1 MKIQNLY
8 LLLAAA
14 CSVMLCFFSP
24 VYFSSEEDAMHYF
37 TMDFA
42 SINARTYDA
51 NNQLVV
57 DESFTYATTDENG
70 QVLSTQQGASI
81 MSIWALPVLAIL
93 MAVLALLMLVLDIR
107 ATKLKDLVILA
118 QVSILPIFG
127 VLGYYAMLAMYVFFC
142 TARFEFDWHIAWPAC
157 LPLIILILTLM
168 AMRAFKRTEKKTRR
182 DLSGSIR

>member
-57 DESFTYATTDENG
+57 DESFTYATTDDNG

-107 ATKLKDLVILA
+107 ATKLKDLVVLA

-127 VLGYYAMLAMYVFFC
+127 VLGYYAMLAMYGFFC
-142 TARFEFDWHIAWPAC
+142 TARVELDWHIAWPAW

>member
-57 DESFTYATTDENG
+57 DESFTYATTDDNG
-70 QVLSTQQGASI
+70 QVLSTKQGASI
-81 MSIWALPVLAIL
+81 MSIARVGYSDGGIGALDARVGHPRDQTQGPRDFGASIHPAYFWRVGLLRYARHVRVLL
-93 MAVLALLMLVLDIR
+93 HRSL
-107 ATKLKDLVILA
+107 
-118 QVSILPIFG
+118 
-127 VLGYYAMLAMYVFFC
+127 
-142 TARFEFDWHIAWPAC
+142 
-157 LPLIILILTLM
+157 
-168 AMRAFKRTEKKTRR
+168 
-182 DLSGSIR
+182 

>member
-1 MKIQNLY
+1 
-8 LLLAAA
+8 
-14 CSVMLCFFSP
+14 
-24 VYFSSEEDAMHYF
+24 
-37 TMDFA
+37 
-42 SINARTYDA
+42 
-51 NNQLVV
+51 
-57 DESFTYATTDENG
+57 
-70 QVLSTQQGASI
+70 
-81 MSIWALPVLAIL
+81 
-93 MAVLALLMLVLDIR
+93 MLVLDIR

-142 TARFEFDWHIAWPAC
+142 TARFELDWHIAWPAC

>member
-1 MKIQNLY
+1 
-8 LLLAAA
+8 
-14 CSVMLCFFSP
+14 
-24 VYFSSEEDAMHYF
+24 MHYF

-107 ATKLKDLVILA
+107 ATPRWCGSPRGLRHD
-118 QVSILPIFG
+118 
-127 VLGYYAMLAMYVFFC
+127 
-142 TARFEFDWHIAWPAC
+142 
-157 LPLIILILTLM
+157 
-168 AMRAFKRTEKKTRR
+168 RT
-182 DLSGSIR
+182 